1 MRSGSCATRRLL
13 AARARD
19 TAHPVADSVLRGT
32 FYALARQRHF
42 LAIWR
47 SVDIGRLWQRLNGRR
62 HVYGQRLSCVT
73 GDPRIFGRV
82 YVGTNGRGIIYGDPR
97 RPRAPRTL
105 R

>member
-1 MRSGSCATRRLL
+1 MVALGFGKAAPGRRYPAL
-13 AARARD
+13 
-19 TAHPVADSVLRGT
+19 
-32 FYALARQRHF
+32 YALARQRHF

-82 YVGTNGRGIIYGDPR
+82 YVGTNGRGILYGDPR